1 MSKRSKNK
9 SSDDNE
15 FAAALRKWEQ
25 DHPESAFPSDKTK
38 SSSPSA
44 AVNSDLAEALAR
56 EGFVAKSK
64 RKTKREA
71 KKHNTDP
78 STNNTKQHTQQN
90 ANKRDNATSRTSG
103 AQHPSPGRREM
114 TSSELMR
121 EAFDAIG
128 TSGYDSASKYLG
140 EGYGAAKDV
149 DLVDER
155 ALVVDLP
162 ASADGSGGEPTNED
176 LLFLEEMQR
185 AEVDRFNQSV
195 ERLRTRMADTSL
207 QWHSEEELT
216 VRSNEELMEPQLTG
230 AQRDCLKRARRAGA
244 TPTINVRMLR
254 RAEAIGEVESFV
266 QRARAE
272 GTRFVR
278 IITGKGKQSQDG
290 VPVLKP
296 AVIEWVE
303 KGRGDILC
311 RAWAPETDRSGN
323 YGAIILELAPK

>member
-1 MSKRSKNK
+1 MSKRSKK
-9 SSDDNE
+9 SKDGDNE

-25 DHPESAFPSDKTK
+25 ENPDAAIPADKTGG
-38 SSSPSA
+38 SA
-44 AVNSDLAEALAR
+44 TSATVNSDLADALAKQ
-56 EGFVAKSK
+56 GFVGQSK
-64 RKTKREA
+64 RKAKRAGSTQITNTQPKHTTLTK
-71 KKHNTDP
+71 
-78 STNNTKQHTQQN
+78 KQNETTPEN
-90 ANKRDNATSRTSG
+90 RTSP
-103 AQHPSPGRREM
+103 HPTQGRREM

-121 EAFDAIG
+121 EAFEAIG

-155 ALVVDLP
+155 SIVVELP
-162 ASADGSGGEPTNED
+162 ASADGTGDEPSNDD

-195 ERLRTRMADTSL
+195 ERLRTRMADTTL
-207 QWHSEEELT
+207 QWHSDEELT

-230 AQRDCLKRARRAGA
+230 LQRDCLKRARRAGA

-254 RAEAIGEVESFV
+254 KAEAIGEVESFV

-278 IITGKGKQSQDG
+278 IITGKGKQSEDG

-303 KGRGDILC
+303 KGRGEILC
-311 RAWAPETDRSGN
+311 RTWAPETDRSGN
-323 YGAIILELAPK
+323 YGAIILELKPR